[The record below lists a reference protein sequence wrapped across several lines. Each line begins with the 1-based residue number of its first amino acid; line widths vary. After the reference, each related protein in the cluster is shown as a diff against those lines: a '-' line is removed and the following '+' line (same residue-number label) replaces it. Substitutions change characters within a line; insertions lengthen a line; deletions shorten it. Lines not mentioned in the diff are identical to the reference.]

1 MIPASQLV
9 GFSTWCFSC
18 VSFLIE
24 IGQVLLAQKT
34 QMVVATNS
42 KGQVILYRVMGGGF
56 VALGLFAFTSVNF
69 GALL

>member
-1 MIPASQLV
+1 MVLV
-9 GFSTWCFSC
+9 
-18 VSFLIE
+18 
-24 IGQVLLAQKT
+24 AQKT
-34 QMVVATNS
+34 QMLVATNS

>member
-24 IGQVLLAQKT
+24 IELVLVAQKT
-34 QMVVATNS
+34 QMLVATNS